1 MRRCPFMNR
10 IGENLHV
17 IAQEIS
23 VALKNRDAKVMQDL
37 ARKQTDAKVDYI
49 DINLGPARRDPDAMG
64 WMVEVIQEV
73 TDLPLSLD
81 TMNPAAME
89 SGLKIAKNKVL
100 INSASNRTDS
110 KQEMLPLAVKYN
122 CDVVLSVITDQGC
135 PADYDGRVESILEG
149 SAYANELGIE
159 NERLW
164 VDPIAMPISSA
175 GEGQKHSV
183 AVLEF
188 IETLQDLVPEAKST
202 IGLSNVSNSTPDA
215 TRDILNR
222 TYAVMLDKK
231 GIYSAIVDAFDE
243 EMVALL
249 TGKTPDVVDL
259 IYKVMDGEEINIAS
273 LDKNNQD
280 YVKTARVLMGQVLYS
295 DGWLED

>member
-1 MRRCPFMNR
+1 MLR

-17 IAQEIS
+17 IARDIS

-37 ARKQTDAKVDYI
+37 AKKQTEAGVDYI

-64 WMVEVIQEV
+64 WMVGVIQEV

-89 SGLKIAKNKVL
+89 SGLQVAKNKVL

-164 VDPIAMPISSA
+164 VDPIALPISSA
-175 GEGQKHSV
+175 GEGQRHAA

-188 IETLQDLVPEAKST
+188 IETLDDLVPGAKST

-215 TRDILNR
+215 TRELLNR
-222 TYAVMLDKK
+222 TYTVMLDKK

-243 EMVALL
+243 EMLALL
-249 TGKTPDVVDL
+249 TGKMPDTVDL
-259 IYKVMDGEEINIAS
+259 ICKVMDGDEVDISS
-273 LDKNNQD
+273 LDKKSQD
-280 YVKTARVLMGQVLYS
+280 YVKTARVLGGQVLYS